1 MTRGR
6 FFIFEI
12 KNYKKGDWINICNM
26 KREGRCDYIYAGKI
40 DANISGFLGF
50 TNPKCLSAVDKIFN
64 ERALVEIK
72 KKNDKYYKNIY
83 SSSDYYNSEE
93 ADKCLEEKNKTLE
106 ERLEEKDK
114 ILNIVESQNS
124 KLMQHNETM
133 IEFINAFKNSKEND
147 SEQIKQ
153 IANLCMTIAKN
164 SPTIILN
171 NSTTNNNFNLNVFLN
186 EYCKDAVNI
195 FDFAK
200 SIQIELEDVL
210 LYNKLG
216 HVEAVSQIFDKAYKN
231 LDLKMRPMHCTDIK
245 RETLYVKNDDKWVN
259 DETKKISKQV
269 LEKISDKSFNKLQ
282 LWKDANPD
290 YMSNDEKKQ
299 EYVLLMKQVIG
310 GSSDRDFEDNAKKMI
325 KNLSKNT
332 HLDKSQAALM

>member
-1 MTRGR
+1 L
-6 FFIFEI
+6 
-12 KNYKKGDWINICNM
+12 
-26 KREGRCDYIYAGKI
+26 KREGRCDYIYAAKI

-50 TNPKCLSAVDKIFN
+50 ANPKCLSAVDKIFN

-83 SSSDYYNSEE
+83 SSFEYYDSEE
-93 ADKCLEEKNKTLE
+93 VDKCLEEKNKSLE

-153 IANLCMTIAKN
+153 ITNLCMTIAKN
-164 SPTIILN
+164 TPTIILN

-210 LYNKLG
+210 LYKKLG

-259 DETKKISKQV
+259 DETKEISKQV
-269 LEKISDKSFNKLQ
+269 MEKISDKSFNKLQ

-332 HLDKSQAALM
+332 HLDKSQAALMLD